1 MAEKLVHHPDKAR
14 LDELFPAIRRYQELA
29 TKHGI
34 GDIFQD
40 NGGKLLQALL
50 ILNIQCMGSREGNDA
65 RDADGNEYELK
76 TVNVLLTQS
85 FSTHH
90 HLNPTILAKYRAVK
104 AWYFSIYRG
113 IELIEI
119 YRMEPFQLEANYFSK
134 WERKWHSTGGRDI
147 NNPKI
152 PVKYVKEIGILVF
165 AQEQMGMPTYA
176 DPALAP
182 PRARRRKS

>member
-1 MAEKLVHHPDKAR
+1 MSETLVHHPDKR
-14 LDELFPAIRRYQELA
+14 ELDKLFPAIRLYQELA
-29 TKHGI
+29 TRHGI

-65 RDADGNEYELK
+65 RDSDGNEYELK
-76 TVNVLLTQS
+76 TVNVLLTSS

-90 HLNPTILAKYRAVK
+90 HLNPTILKKYRAVQ

-113 IELIEI
+113 IELVEI
-119 YRMEPFQLEANYFSK
+119 YRLLPSDLEQDYFGK
-134 WERKWHSTGGRDI
+134 WEEKWHASGGRDI

-152 PVKYVKEIGILVF
+152 PVKYVKTKGILVF
-165 AQEQMGMPTYA
+165 AQIQTGQPIYA
-176 DPALAP
+176 DATKAP
-182 PRARRRKS
+182 QRARRRQK